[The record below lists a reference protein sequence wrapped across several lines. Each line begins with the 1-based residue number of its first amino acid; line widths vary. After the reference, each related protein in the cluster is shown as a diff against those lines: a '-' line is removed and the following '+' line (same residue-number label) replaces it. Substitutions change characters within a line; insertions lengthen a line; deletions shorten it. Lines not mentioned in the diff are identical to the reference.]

1 MTFRQRLYFKILA
14 DAAIP
19 LLGFF
24 AWNWSIYFIFLFY
37 ILDLIAREVILH
49 LKFKKIN
56 NFQKTPSFGYWRQ
69 SSLSLIL
76 VTVIILIMHLVAW
89 VLNPKI
95 EFIQEV
101 ISFLTYTEMGI
112 QQGFILI
119 PLVVLTAFMQFKTDF
134 VLPEMF
140 KQLAH
145 EDLLKQHV
153 RNSLYLILLG
163 LFILTISFFVKN
175 NQWLILILIV
185 FSQMIFQFFSNAKK
199 NH

>member
-1 MTFRQRLYFKILA
+1 MTFNQRLYFKILA

-37 ILDLIAREVILH
+37 ILDLIAREVIFH
-49 LKFKKIN
+49 LKARKIN
-56 NFQKTPSFGYWRQ
+56 GFHKTPTFGYRKQ
-69 SSLSLIL
+69 SWLGLIL
-76 VTVIILIMHLVAW
+76 VIIIFFIMHLVAW

-119 PLVVLTAFMQFKTDF
+119 PLVVLAAFMQFKADF
-134 VLPEMF
+134 VLPELF
-140 KQLAH
+140 KKMTLQN
-145 EDLLKQHV
+145 LLKQHI
-153 RNSLYLILLG
+153 RSSLYLVLLG
-163 LFILTISFFVKN
+163 LMILGISFFVKN
-175 NQWLILILIV
+175 NQWLILLLIV
-185 FSQMIFQFFSNAKK
+185 SSQMIYHFIMIAKK